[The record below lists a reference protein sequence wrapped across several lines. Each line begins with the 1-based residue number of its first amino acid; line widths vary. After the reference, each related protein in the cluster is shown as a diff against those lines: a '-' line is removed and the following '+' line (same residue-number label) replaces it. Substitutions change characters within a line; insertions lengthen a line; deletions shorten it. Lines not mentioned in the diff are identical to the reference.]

1 MEIKEIKN
9 LRKKAKKVHNNIE
22 KHEKYIKLLK
32 YCKQNLEKLNPI
44 IIDVET
50 TGVKRNDEILQVSII
65 DLDGNILFNR
75 YIKPRHVD
83 EWERAYNIHGIDKN
97 LVMNEKDIAYYRRS
111 IEKILKK
118 HKLIIG
124 YQVYSDITFLSIF
137 SSS

>member
-65 DLDGNILFNR
+65 DLDDNILFNR

-83 EWERAYNIHGIDKN
+83 EWERAYNIHGQK
-97 LVMNEKDIAYYRRS
+97 
-111 IEKILKK
+111 
-118 HKLIIG
+118 
-124 YQVYSDITFLSIF
+124 F
-137 SSS
+137 SYE